1 MNLSTIKPNPPAIKN
16 HPVHQTIATRV
27 AGLLLMGSLA
37 GLQATV
43 LDNFSG
49 VRTGWTDTLNGGA
62 ISQAGGQ
69 LTVATAPS
77 AGALT
82 SSLKTSTSFANVAGN
97 TLELRVDVNGVT
109 PGNGDANAMA
119 VVGWVPAGGAL
130 AANGYSFYAGA
141 GGAKIMKGG
150 SVLYSINFVNSYG
163 TNVQNTNVTLA
174 LRMTPSGSGV
184 TLDARL
190 YQQTG
195 AVVGQNFT
203 CLFEQTVTDPSGLI
217 GSPGYAALGVFNQ
230 ASASGASASFANL
243 QDFVLVDTV
252 LDDFSVDNNLAGW
265 QTFVNPSAVPGVT
278 SSVTEYP
285 PSGGNPGYV
294 ECIAGLNTPAALA
307 GAFYAGQTFQVV
319 DGSRLEFSVD
329 FDNLGNDELNGG
341 GGSYSVLGYLPV
353 ASESAVFALNA
364 YHIAHDL
371 HQSDYLVAGKNYNGW
386 WTTGPDNLPV
396 MNCRYTLIMTGEGVN
411 ERIEARLEDLSYDI
425 NDPNRVAFQN
435 VMVDTPASD
444 FSGDGA
450 TWSPAHPGPY
460 LNFNGAFAIFTFGS
474 GPCYEADVVFRNA
487 RVNQS
492 IAGAS
497 PPAVLNLSPADGAN
511 FVASSNSVSFQVNDA
526 VGIAAANISLTL
538 NGVTYTSASPGVTV
552 TGTAKAQVFTLK
564 GVLAPDVNY
573 VGTIE
578 AVNGQQLSATVP
590 IRFDTFLNAYVVES
604 EDFNFSSDGVTG
616 GSFID
621 NPKVITDDYL
631 NQPGVT
637 DPRAYNGMAGIPGV
651 DYHNSQDSSDA
662 PWTDFV
668 QDINHVFRWNDPVQ
682 TTYSADFVRA
692 AYASLGGNANGYYE
706 VDVENIHDGDWQN
719 YTHTYPAGTY
729 AAYLRQEQ
737 YLLPE
742 SLVTLERVTSD
753 RTETNQ
759 TTTLLGAFMG
769 SPNGSGPHFNV
780 ALTDAAGTPVVVR
793 FSGATDTL
801 RVNNRVTG
809 NASTST
815 GVIQQNY
822 LALAPVPDPGK
833 LRPIV
838 AVVSPLAG
846 QTVGS
851 ASPPTYAD
859 IANRDTS
866 VNASSVQL
874 TINGIAVPSTNTP
887 NAGGVQVTW
896 SISVLPPAATFT
908 NTLSFKDSDGTNQSV
923 SWTYSYPFL
932 SASNSLPIGSLQ
944 ARGFQTRTA
953 MSLNG
958 GANLDN
964 SLSRALQQLAVPPQI
979 PVDLVA
985 TSIVS
990 ELNWNVD
997 GSPTNVPGLCPG
1009 NQINIAVEA
1018 LAYLELKA
1026 GAHRFRIST
1035 DDQSGLYSG
1044 STPWDT
1050 SGTALFVAPGDTAY
1064 QTFDFVVGADGLYP
1078 FQCIW
1083 EQTGGGAIL
1092 QLAAVDPDGV
1102 NADAL
1107 IGDPSEPP
1115 GVVDAYYPIVCA
1127 STASFGQPFTVDPT
1141 ATAGLTTLTTSPVT
1155 GDCGT
1160 VVNDM
1165 VSGGSGTFTL
1175 PVSGAER
1182 YFRILAP
1189 RPTTITSIRH
1199 VGSNVVLTYKL
1210 E

>member
-1 MNLSTIKPNPPAIKN
+1 MA
-16 HPVHQTIATRV
+16 
-27 AGLLLMGSLA
+27 SLA

-49 VRTGWTDTLNGGA
+49 AKTGWTDTLNGGS

-69 LTVATAPS
+69 FTVATAS
-77 AGALT
+77 KAGVLT
-82 SSLKTSTSFANVAGN
+82 YSLKTSASFANVAGN

-109 PGNGDANAMA
+109 PGNGDPNAMA
-119 VVGWVPAGGAL
+119 VLGWVPGGGTL

-141 GGAKIMKGG
+141 GNAKIMKGA
-150 SVLYSINFVNSYG
+150 SVLYSINFLNNYG
-163 TNVQNTNVTLA
+163 TNIQNTNITLV

-195 AVVGQNFT
+195 ATVGENFT
-203 CLFEQTVTDPSGLI
+203 CLFEQTVADASGLI
-217 GSPGYAALGVFNQ
+217 GSPGCAALGVLNQ
-230 ASASGASASFANL
+230 ASPSGASVSFANL
-243 QDFVLVDTV
+243 QDFVLVDMV
-252 LDDFSVDNNLAGW
+252 LDDFSVDNKLAGW
-265 QTFVNPSAVPGVT
+265 ATFVNPSAVPGLT

-285 PSGGNPGYV
+285 PSSGNPGYV
-294 ECIAGLNTPAALA
+294 ECIAGLNTPAGLA

-341 GGSYSVLGYLPV
+341 GGSYSVLAYLPV
-353 ASESAVFALNA
+353 ASESAVFSLNA
-364 YHIAHDL
+364 YHIAHNI
-371 HQSDYLVAGKNYNGW
+371 HNSDYLVAGKNYNGW
-386 WTTGPDNLPV
+386 WTKGPDNLPV

-411 ERIEARLEDLSYDI
+411 ERIEARLEDLSLDV

-435 VMVDTPASD
+435 VMVDTPAVD

-450 TWSPAHPGPY
+450 TWTPPHPAPY
-460 LNFNGAFAIFTFGS
+460 LNFNGVFAMFTFGS

-497 PPAVLNLSPADGAN
+497 PPAILNLSPADGAN

-526 VGIAAANISLTL
+526 VGISAANISLTL

-552 TGTAKAQVFTLK
+552 TGTSKAQVFTLT

-573 VGTIE
+573 VGTIQ
-578 AVNGQQLSATVP
+578 AVNSQQLATSAPV
-590 IRFDTFLNAYVVES
+590 RFDTFLKAYVVES

-621 NPKVITDDYL
+621 NPKVITDDYVK
-631 NQPGVT
+631 NPGVT
-637 DPRAYNGMAGIPGV
+637 DPNAYNGMGGIPGV
-651 DYHNSQDSSDA
+651 DYHNNQDASDA
-662 PWTDFV
+662 LWIGAF
-668 QDINHVFRWNDPVQ
+668 QDVNHVLRWTDPVQ
-682 TTYSADFVRA
+682 TTYSSDFVRA
-692 AYASLGGNANGYYE
+692 EYASLGGNANGYFE

-737 YLLPE
+737 YLLAE

-759 TTTLLGAFMG
+759 TTTLLGAFLG

-793 FSGATDTL
+793 FSGAVDTL
-801 RVNNRVTG
+801 RVNNRISG

-822 LALAPVPDPGK
+822 FVLAPVPDPGK

-846 QTVGS
+846 QTVTS
-851 ASPPTYAD
+851 ASPATYAT
-859 IANRDTS
+859 IANRDTT
-866 VNASSVQL
+866 VDASSLKL
-874 TINGIAVPSTNTP
+874 TINGVAVPSTTTP
-887 NAGGVQVTW
+887 SAGGVQVTW

-908 NTLSFKDSDGTNQSV
+908 NTLTFKDSDGTNQSV
-923 SWTYSYPFL
+923 SWTYSYPFVP
-932 SASNSLPIGSLQ
+932 AANSLAIGSLE
-944 ARGFQTRTA
+944 ARGFYARTA
-953 MSLNG
+953 MTLNG
-958 GANLDN
+958 GVNLDN
-964 SLSRALQQLAVPPQI
+964 SLNRALEQLAIPPQI
-979 PVDLVA
+979 PVDLTA

-990 ELNWNVD
+990 ELNWNLN
-997 GSPTNVPGLCPG
+997 GNPNNVPGLCPG
-1009 NQINIAVEA
+1009 SQINIAVEA
-1018 LAYLELKA
+1018 LAYLHLTA

-1035 DDQSGLYSG
+1035 DDQTGLYSG
-1044 STPWDT
+1044 TTPWD
-1050 SGTALFVAPGDTAY
+1050 SGGTAIFVSPGNTAY
-1064 QTFDFVVGADGLYP
+1064 QTFDFVVGAEGLYP
-1078 FQCIW
+1078 LRCIW

-1102 NADAL
+1102 NPDAL
-1107 IGDPSEPP
+1107 IGDPSEPS
-1115 GVVDAYYPIVCA
+1115 GAVDAYYPIACT
-1127 STASFGQPFTVDPT
+1127 STTSFGQPFTVDPT
-1141 ATAGLTTLTTSPVT
+1141 AIAGPTTLTTSPVT
-1155 GDCGT
+1155 GDCGS

-1165 VSGGSGTFTL
+1165 VSGGGGTFTL
-1175 PVSGAER
+1175 PVSGTAR
-1182 YFRILAP
+1182 YFRILGP
-1189 RPTTITSIRH
+1189 GPTTITSIKQ
-1199 VGSNVVLTYKL
+1199 VGHDVVLTYKL
-1210 E
+1210 D